1 MFHVSCLFPMHYV
14 IMMDTQRKLLVSLRN
29 GVSDCCVSFDMYLTA
44 FVNGSYLGDVNMMC
58 IYNTVNSCSAQ
69 VSRFVLTF

>member
-29 GVSDCCVSFDMYLTA
+29 GVSDSCVSFDMYLTA

-58 IYNTVNSCSAQ
+58 IYTSCSHH
-69 VSRFVLTF
+69 LNNCH